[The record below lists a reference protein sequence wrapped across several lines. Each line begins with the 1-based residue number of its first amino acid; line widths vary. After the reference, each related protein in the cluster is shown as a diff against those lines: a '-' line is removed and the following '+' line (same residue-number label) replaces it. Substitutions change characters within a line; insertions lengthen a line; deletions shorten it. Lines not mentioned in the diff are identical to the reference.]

1 VVSVRNEG
9 SEASFVSK
17 KDEGDDVCARPCDP
31 RAGQE
36 RNGSVEFV
44 G

>member
-9 SEASFVSK
+9 SEASFASK
-17 KDEGDDVCARPCDP
+17 KGDGDDVYARPCDP